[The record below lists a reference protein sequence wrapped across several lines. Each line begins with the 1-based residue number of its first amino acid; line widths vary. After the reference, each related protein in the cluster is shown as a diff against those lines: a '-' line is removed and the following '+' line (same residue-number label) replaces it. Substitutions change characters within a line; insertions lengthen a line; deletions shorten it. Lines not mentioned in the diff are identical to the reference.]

1 MLLHPGCSE
10 RCICL
15 HRYPFDR
22 QILDLSI
29 NIRGSWNANGESRGW
44 NVLHKAPDWLDTGY
58 DTDKVPCAAFLS
70 EIIVDYNMRSPWV
83 DGRVI
88 KNKRKMHRAYLR
100 VENEPTAELNKFHL
114 PLFII
119 VLMACVCFLLEPDST
134 NERAGVAITAM
145 IGVVQTKQTMDQYNV
160 ATLLDKYSNLCL
172 GIILLVLYE
181 SMWIK
186 QRLNGSRWGFDAAAL
201 MVDIKVNRSSPD
213 FVAAEQV
220 DTGATIVTAL
230 WMLPNL
236 AMYNKRVRDK
246 VLGRALGLFR
256 TWDDVLD
263 FVDNESTAQAHS
275 SQDEDE
281 GERKMS
287 RHQSKGGVLVNENAD
302 GEPEGLE
309 NLQLARPQSRGD
321 PSGGRFESA
330 KVSPEP

>member
-1 MLLHPGCSE
+1 MLHE
-10 RCICL
+10 
-15 HRYPFDR
+15 
-22 QILDLSI
+22 
-29 NIRGSWNANGESRGW
+29 
-44 NVLHKAPDWLDTGY
+44 APDWLDTGY

-70 EIIVDYNMRSPWV
+70 EIIVDYEMRSPWV

-88 KNKRKMHRAYLR
+88 KKMRKMHRAYLR
-100 VENEPTAELNKFHL
+100 VANEPTAELHKFHL

-145 IGVVQTKQTMDQYNV
+145 IGVVQTKQTMERYNV

-220 DTGATIVTAL
+220 DTGATVVTGL

-236 AMYNKRVRDK
+236 ALYWPWMRKRVMF
-246 VLGRALGLFR
+246 RAFGLNR

-263 FVDNESTAQAHS
+263 FLDHESTTQAHN
-275 SQDEDE
+275 SQDKDPD
-281 GERKMS
+281 ERKMS
-287 RHQSKGGVLVNENAD
+287 RHQSKGGVLVNENKD
-302 GEPEGLE
+302 GQPEGLE
-309 NLQLARPQSRGD
+309 NRQLARPQSRGD
-321 PSGGRFESA
+321 HSGGRFES
-330 KVSPEP
+330 PEP